1 MPVTDVNNYSNL
13 ANINTT
19 QTTSTS
25 SSSAVTTATNDALG
39 KDAFLKLLIAELS
52 NQDPL
57 NPMEDREFIS
67 QMATFSSLEQMQ
79 NMNTTLTGISEANKF
94 NAVQYI
100 GKAVAFTSGDGEE
113 AVQKMAEAPAG
124 SYDVILMD
132 IQMPRMDGYEAARR
146 IRQLEDPEKAGI
158 PIIAVTANAFEEDRK
173 VALEAGMNGHLAKPY
188 DISKM
193 METLRNVLR
202 QKDKQ

>member
-19 QTTSTS
+19 QTTSTNS
-25 SSSAVTTATNDALG
+25 SSSVTTATNDALG
-39 KDAFLKLLIAELS
+39 KDAFLKLLVAELS

-79 NMNTTLTGISEANKF
+79 NMNKTLTSMSDANKF

-100 GKAVAFTSGDGEE
+100 GKAVAFTAGDGEE
-113 AVQKMAEAPAG
+113 AVQKVAVVNHVWFDPNG
-124 SYDVILMD
+124 STILDTTEGEVPLEKVEGVSVI
-132 IQMPRMDGYEAARR
+132 
-146 IRQLEDPEKAGI
+146 
-158 PIIAVTANAFEEDRK
+158 
-173 VALEAGMNGHLAKPY
+173 
-188 DISKM
+188 S
-193 METLRNVLR
+193 
-202 QKDKQ
+202 

>member
-19 QTTSTS
+19 QTTSTNS
-25 SSSAVTTATNDALG
+25 SSSVTTATNDELG
-39 KDAFLKLLIAELS
+39 KDAFLKLLVAELS

-79 NMNTTLTGISEANKF
+79 NMNNTLTSMSEANKF

-100 GKAVAFTSGDGEE
+100 GKAIAFTAGDGEE
-113 AVQKMAEAPAG
+113 ATQ
-124 SYDVILMD
+124 
-132 IQMPRMDGYEAARR
+132 
-146 IRQLEDPEKAGI
+146 
-158 PIIAVTANAFEEDRK
+158 K
-173 VALEAGMNGHLAKPY
+173 VAIVNHVWFDPNEGTILDTTEGEVPLEKVEGVSV
-188 DISKM
+188 IS
-193 METLRNVLR
+193 
-202 QKDKQ
+202 

>member
-19 QTTSTS
+19 QTTSTNS
-25 SSSAVTTATNDALG
+25 SSSVTTATNDALG
-39 KDAFLKLLIAELS
+39 KDAFLKLLVAELS

-79 NMNTTLTGISEANKF
+79 NMNKTLTSMSDANKF

-113 AVQKMAEAPAG
+113 ATQ
-124 SYDVILMD
+124 
-132 IQMPRMDGYEAARR
+132 
-146 IRQLEDPEKAGI
+146 
-158 PIIAVTANAFEEDRK
+158 K
-173 VALEAGMNGHLAKPY
+173 VAVVNHVWFDPNGSTILDTTEGEVPLEKVEGVSV
-188 DISKM
+188 IS
-193 METLRNVLR
+193 
-202 QKDKQ
+202 

>member
-19 QTTSTS
+19 QTTSTNS
-25 SSSAVTTATNDALG
+25 SSSVTTATNDALG
-39 KDAFLKLLIAELS
+39 KDAFLKLLVAELS

-79 NMNTTLTGISEANKF
+79 NMNKTLTSMSDANKF

-113 AVQKMAEAPAG
+113 AVK
-124 SYDVILMD
+124 
-132 IQMPRMDGYEAARR
+132 
-146 IRQLEDPEKAGI
+146 
-158 PIIAVTANAFEEDRK
+158 K
-173 VALEAGMNGHLAKPY
+173 VAVVNHVWFDPNGSTILDTTEGEVPLEKVEGVSV
-188 DISKM
+188 IS
-193 METLRNVLR
+193 
-202 QKDKQ
+202 

>member
-19 QTTSTS
+19 QTTSTNS
-25 SSSAVTTATNDALG
+25 SSSVTTATNDALG
-39 KDAFLKLLIAELS
+39 KDAFLKLLVAELS

-79 NMNTTLTGISEANKF
+79 NMNKTLTSMSDANKF

-113 AVQKMAEAPAG
+113 AVQKVAVVNHVWFDPNG
-124 SYDVILMD
+124 STILDTTEGEVPLEKVEGVSVI
-132 IQMPRMDGYEAARR
+132 
-146 IRQLEDPEKAGI
+146 
-158 PIIAVTANAFEEDRK
+158 
-173 VALEAGMNGHLAKPY
+173 
-188 DISKM
+188 S
-193 METLRNVLR
+193 
-202 QKDKQ
+202 

>member
-19 QTTSTS
+19 QTNS
-25 SSSAVTTATNDALG
+25 SSSVTTATNDALG
-39 KDAFLKLLIAELS
+39 KDAFLKLLVAELS

-79 NMNTTLTGISEANKF
+79 NMNKTLTSMSDANKF

-113 AVQKMAEAPAG
+113 AVQKVAVVNHVWFDPNG
-124 SYDVILMD
+124 STILDTTEGEVPLEKVEGVSVI
-132 IQMPRMDGYEAARR
+132 
-146 IRQLEDPEKAGI
+146 
-158 PIIAVTANAFEEDRK
+158 
-173 VALEAGMNGHLAKPY
+173 
-188 DISKM
+188 S
-193 METLRNVLR
+193 
-202 QKDKQ
+202 